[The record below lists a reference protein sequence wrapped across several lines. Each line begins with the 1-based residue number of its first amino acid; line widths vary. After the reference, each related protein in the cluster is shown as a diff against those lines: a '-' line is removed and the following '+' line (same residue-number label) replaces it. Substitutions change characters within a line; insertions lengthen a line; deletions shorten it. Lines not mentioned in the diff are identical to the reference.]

1 MLKGTLDDFTLPD
14 IFRLMSLSK
23 KTGALEVQ
31 RSAGS
36 GKVYFRDGE
45 VYFAESSLTG
55 TPLGQKLVRSG
66 VITETQLMKALD
78 LHKEK
83 GLRLGDVLVAE
94 DIVEREQLLEAV
106 RSQIE
111 DAAFDLLRWELG
123 EFAWESGEGI
133 EPEVPIMVSVENL
146 IMEASRRLD
155 ELEIILRKIPSEDT
169 ILGMAAAP
177 PAGAV
182 EINITPEEWRILVQ
196 VNGERSVA
204 EIGESLGVDTLHAM
218 KSLYGMVST
227 GLIEVVGGVPEGWQP
242 PTEEREPELEEA
254 SSPFEPE
261 AVPSQAAAPPV
272 VAPETAPDSTEP
284 PPGQDGTA
292 EVVAEQAPP
301 ERREVAVD
309 EYDSPDPGEV
319 ATAGPSEEEKSF
331 AAELLSDEPVERP
344 TPAPAQEVDREAEA
358 ELIREGTE
366 PAVEPREEETRK
378 VEAPSEEAQQ
388 GAEEESPRV
397 DRIAAVRELAGLFH
411 EEDEEGDARR
421 AFRRNDGG
429 PDATT
434 DEPDQ
439 RRRVEDDEQ
448 VTKALISKLISGV
461 KDL

>member
-14 IFRLMSLSK
+14 IFRLMSLAR

-66 VITETQLMKALD
+66 VITESQLMKALD
-78 LHKEK
+78 IHKEK

-94 DIVEREQLLEAV
+94 DIVDREQLLEAV

-123 EFAWESGEGI
+123 EFAWDSGEGI

-155 ELEIILRKIPSEDT
+155 ELEIILRKIPSEHT

-177 PAGAV
+177 PVGAV

-196 VNGERSVA
+196 VNGQRSVS
-204 EIGESLGVDTLHAM
+204 EIAKSLDVDTLDAM

-242 PTEEREPELEEA
+242 PAEEDEEPELEEA

-261 AVPSQAAAPPV
+261 AVSGEIEPQGEGAAV
-272 VAPETAPDSTEP
+272 
-284 PPGQDGTA
+284 
-292 EVVAEQAPP
+292 
-301 ERREVAVD
+301 
-309 EYDSPDPGEV
+309 EYDSPEPGELT
-319 ATAGPSEEEKSF
+319 TAGPTEEEDPF
-331 AAELLSDEPVERP
+331 AAALLSDEPVERP
-344 TPAPAQEVDREAEA
+344 TAPAADEVDVEAEA
-358 ELIREGTE
+358 ELIREGAE
-366 PAVEPREEETRK
+366 PAVERREEETSK
-378 VEAPSEEAQQ
+378 VEAPVEQAQQ
-388 GAEEESPRV
+388 GSEEEPPQV
-397 DRIAAVRELAGLFH
+397 DRVAAVRELAGLFREEG
-411 EEDEEGDARR
+411 EEDARP
-421 AFRRNDGG
+421 AFRGNGGGSDGS
-429 PDATT
+429 T
-434 DEPDQ
+434 DEPDK
-439 RRRVEDDEQ
+439 RRRVEDDEL
-448 VTKALISKLISGV
+448 VTKTLISKLISGV

>member
-14 IFRLMSLSK
+14 IFRLMSLAK

-31 RSAGS
+31 RSAGN

-45 VYFAESSLTG
+45 VYFAESSITR
-55 TPLGQKLVRSG
+55 TQLGQKLVRSG

-78 LHKEK
+78 IHKEK
-83 GLRLGDVLVAE
+83 GQRLGDVLVAE
-94 DIVEREQLLEAV
+94 NLVDQEHLLEAV

-111 DAAFDLLRWELG
+111 DAAFDLLRWDLG
-123 EFAWESGEGI
+123 EFAWESGQGI

-155 ELEIILRKIPSEDT
+155 ELEVILRKIPSEDA

-177 PAGAV
+177 PVGAV

-204 EIGESLGVDTLHAM
+204 EIGDSLSIDTLDAM

-242 PTEEREPELEEA
+242 PSEGEATPGAEPQLEDA
-254 SSPFEPE
+254 SSTLEP
-261 AVPSQAAAPPV
+261 
-272 VAPETAPDSTEP
+272 D
-284 PPGQDGTA
+284 
-292 EVVAEQAPP
+292 QAPR
-301 ERREVAVD
+301 EEVAVD
-309 EYDSPDPGEV
+309 AYDSPDAGELT
-319 ATAGPSEEEKSF
+319 TAGPADEEDLEG
-331 AAELLSDEPVERP
+331 EILSDEPVARP
-344 TPAPAQEVDREAEA
+344 TPAVADEVDMEAEA
-358 ELIREGTE
+358 ELIREGAVPE
-366 PAVEPREEETRK
+366 PQQEGSDRQ
-378 VEAPSEEAQQ
+378 APAQGHQ
-388 GAEEESPRV
+388 EESPGV

-411 EEDEEGDARR
+411 EEGDENDARP
-421 AFRRNDGG
+421 AFRRDGG
-429 PDATT
+429 AEASTN
-434 DEPDQ
+434 EPDE

>member
-14 IFRLMSLSK
+14 IFRLMSLAK

-45 VYFAESSLTG
+45 VYFAESSITR
-55 TPLGQKLVRSG
+55 TPLGQKLVQSG

-78 LHKEK
+78 IHKEK
-83 GLRLGDVLVAE
+83 GQRLGDVLVAE
-94 DIVEREQLLEAV
+94 NLVDQEHLLEAV

-123 EFAWESGEGI
+123 EFAWESGQGI

-155 ELEIILRKIPSEDT
+155 ELEVILRKIPSEDA

-177 PAGAV
+177 PVGAV

-204 EIGESLGVDTLHAM
+204 EIGQSIGVDTLEAM

-242 PTEEREPELEEA
+242 PPEGEATPAPEPELEEA
-254 SSPFEPE
+254 SSPFEP
-261 AVPSQAAAPPV
+261 
-272 VAPETAPDSTEP
+272 D
-284 PPGQDGTA
+284 
-292 EVVAEQAPP
+292 QAP
-301 ERREVAVD
+301 RDEVAVD
-309 EYDSPDPGEV
+309 AYDSPEAGELT
-319 ATAGPSEEEKSF
+319 TAGPADEEDLEG
-331 AAELLSDEPVERP
+331 EILSDEPFERP
-344 TPAPAQEVDREAEA
+344 TPAAADEVDMEAEA
-358 ELIREGTE
+358 ELIREGTA
-366 PAVEPREEETRK
+366 PEPRRDRGDRPAPAQGHEEK
-378 VEAPSEEAQQ
+378 
-388 GAEEESPRV
+388 SPGG
-397 DRIAAVRELAGLFH
+397 DRIAAVRELAGVFH
-411 EEDEEGDARR
+411 EEGDENDARP
-421 AFRRNDGG
+421 AFRRDGE
-429 PDATT
+429 AEASTN
-434 DEPDQ
+434 EPDE

>member
-14 IFRLMSLSK
+14 IFRLMSLAK

-31 RSAGS
+31 RSAGN

-45 VYFAESSLTG
+45 VYFAKSSLTG

-66 VITETQLMKALD
+66 VITESQLMKALD

-94 DIVEREQLLEAV
+94 DIVDKEQLLEAV

-155 ELEIILRKIPSEDT
+155 ELEVVLRKIPSEDA

-177 PAGAV
+177 PVGAV

-204 EIGESLGVDTLHAM
+204 EIGESLGIETLDAM

-242 PTEEREPELEEA
+242 PPEGEATPVVEPELEEV
-254 SSPFEPE
+254 SSPLEPDH
-261 AVPSQAAAPPV
+261 ALHS
-272 VAPETAPDSTEP
+272 EP
-284 PPGQDGTA
+284 
-292 EVVAEQAPP
+292 
-301 ERREVAVD
+301 AVD
-309 EYDSPDPGEV
+309 AYDSPEPGELT
-319 ATAGPSEEEKSF
+319 TAGPADEEDLEGEILSEQ
-331 AAELLSDEPVERP
+331 PVERP
-344 TPAPAQEVDREAEA
+344 IPAAADEVDMEADA

-366 PAVEPREEETRK
+366 PEPQREGGDRT
-378 VEAPSEEAQQ
+378 ASAQ
-388 GAEEESPRV
+388 GHEGESPSV
-397 DRIAAVRELAGLFH
+397 DRIAAVRELAGLFQ
-411 EEDEEGDARR
+411 EEGDEQDARP
-421 AFRRNDGG
+421 AFRRDGDG
-429 PDATT
+429 EAAA
-434 DEPDQ
+434 DEPDE
-439 RRRVEDDEQ
+439 RRRVEDDDQ

>member
-14 IFRLMSLSK
+14 IFRLMSLAK
-23 KTGALEVQ
+23 KTGALEVH
-31 RSAGS
+31 RSAGN

-45 VYFAESSLTG
+45 VYFAESSITR

-78 LHKEK
+78 IHKEK
-83 GLRLGDVLVAE
+83 GQRLGDVLVAE
-94 DIVEREQLLEAV
+94 NLVDQEHLLEAV

-111 DAAFDLLRWELG
+111 DAAFDLLRWDLG
-123 EFAWESGEGI
+123 EFAWESGQGI

-155 ELEIILRKIPSEDT
+155 ELEVILRKIPSEDA

-177 PAGAV
+177 PVGAV

-204 EIGESLGVDTLHAM
+204 EIGESLGIDTLDAM

-242 PTEEREPELEEA
+242 PPEGEATPAAGPHLEDA
-254 SSPFEPE
+254 SSTLEPGE
-261 AVPSQAAAPPV
+261 GPR
-272 VAPETAPDSTEP
+272 E
-284 PPGQDGTA
+284 
-292 EVVAEQAPP
+292 
-301 ERREVAVD
+301 EVAVD
-309 EYDSPDPGEV
+309 AYDSPVAGEFT
-319 ATAGPSEEEKSF
+319 TAGPADEEDLEG
-331 AAELLSDEPVERP
+331 EILSDEPVERP
-344 TPAPAQEVDREAEA
+344 TPAAVDEVDMEAEA
-358 ELIREGTE
+358 ELIREGAVPE
-366 PAVEPREEETRK
+366 PQREGSDRP
-378 VEAPSEEAQQ
+378 APAQ
-388 GAEEESPRV
+388 GHEEESPGV

-411 EEDEEGDARR
+411 EEGDENDARP
-421 AFRRNDGG
+421 AFRRDGG
-429 PDATT
+429 AEASTN
-434 DEPDQ
+434 EPDE

>member
-14 IFRLMSLSK
+14 IFRLMSLSR

-45 VYFAESSLTG
+45 VYFAKSSLTG

-83 GLRLGDVLVAE
+83 GLRLGDVLVSE
-94 DIVEREQLLEAV
+94 DIVDREQLLEAV

-155 ELEIILRKIPSEDT
+155 ELEIILRKIPSEDA

-177 PAGAV
+177 PVGAV

-196 VNGERSVA
+196 VNGQRSVA
-204 EIGESLGVDTLHAM
+204 EIGQSLGVDTLDAM

-227 GLIEVVGGVPEGWQP
+227 GLIEVVGGVPEGWEP
-242 PTEEREPELEEA
+242 PAEEQEPELEEA
-254 SSPFEPE
+254 SSPFESE
-261 AVPSQAAAPPV
+261 AAPSEARSE
-272 VAPETAPDSTEP
+272 VAPA
-284 PPGQDGTA
+284 
-292 EVVAEQAPP
+292 V
-301 ERREVAVD
+301 VD
-309 EYDSPDPGEV
+309 EYDSPGPGEV
-319 ATAGPSEEEKSF
+319 TTAGPSAAEDSF

-344 TPAPAQEVDREAEA
+344 IPTPAEEVDREAEA
-358 ELIREGTE
+358 EMIREGAE
-366 PAVEPREEETRK
+366 PAPESEGEK
-378 VEAPSEEAQQ
+378 AASASAAEEARR
-388 GAEEESPRV
+388 GTEEESPRA

-411 EEDEEGDARR
+411 EENEEGDARP
-421 AFRRNDGG
+421 AFRRNDDGS
-429 PDATT
+429 DAPS

>member
-14 IFRLMSLSK
+14 VFRLMSLAR

-45 VYFAESSLTG
+45 VYFAESSLTR
-55 TPLGQKLVRSG
+55 TPLGQKLVHNG

-78 LHKEK
+78 IHKEK
-83 GLRLGDVLVAE
+83 GQRLGDVLVAE
-94 DIVEREQLLEAV
+94 NLVDQQHLLEAV

-123 EFAWESGEGI
+123 EFAWESGQGI

-155 ELEIILRKIPSEDT
+155 ELEVILRKIPSEDA

-177 PAGAV
+177 PVGAV

-204 EIGESLGVDTLHAM
+204 EIGDSLGIDTLDAM

-242 PTEEREPELEEA
+242 PPEGEDTPAPAPEPEFEEA
-254 SSPFEPE
+254 SSPFEAG
-261 AVPSQAAAPPV
+261 AVSSETSSQAAPAGVSP
-272 VAPETAPDSTEP
+272 
-284 PPGQDGTA
+284 
-292 EVVAEQAPP
+292 EQAPRSEP
-301 ERREVAVD
+301 GVD
-309 EYDSPDPGEV
+309 AYDSPEPGELT
-319 ATAGPSEEEKSF
+319 TAGPADEEDLEG
-331 AAELLSDEPVERP
+331 ELLSDEPFERP
-344 TPAPAQEVDREAEA
+344 TPAAAEEVDMEAEA

-366 PAVEPREEETRK
+366 PEPRQEGGDRS
-378 VEAPSEEAQQ
+378 AH
-388 GAEEESPRV
+388 EEESPRV

-411 EEDEEGDARR
+411 EEGDEQDARP
-421 AFRRNDGG
+421 AFRRDGG
-429 PDATT
+429 AEASP
-434 DEPDQ
+434 DEPDE

>member
-14 IFRLMSLSK
+14 IFRLMSLAK

-31 RSAGS
+31 RSAGN

-45 VYFAESSLTG
+45 VYFAKSSLTG

-66 VITETQLMKALD
+66 VITESQLMKALD

-94 DIVEREQLLEAV
+94 DIVDKEQLLEAV

-155 ELEIILRKIPSEDT
+155 ELEVVLRKIPSEDA

-177 PAGAV
+177 PVGAV

-204 EIGESLGVDTLHAM
+204 EIGESLGIETLDAM

-242 PTEEREPELEEA
+242 PPEGEATPAPQPQFEDA
-254 SSPFEPE
+254 SSPLEPDQ
-261 AVPSQAAAPPV
+261 AVHR
-272 VAPETAPDSTEP
+272 EP
-284 PPGQDGTA
+284 
-292 EVVAEQAPP
+292 
-301 ERREVAVD
+301 AVD
-309 EYDSPDPGEV
+309 AYDSPEPGELT
-319 ATAGPSEEEKSF
+319 TAGPADEEDLEGEILSEQ
-331 AAELLSDEPVERP
+331 PVERP
-344 TPAPAQEVDREAEA
+344 IPAAADEVDMEADA

-366 PAVEPREEETRK
+366 PEPQREGGDRT
-378 VEAPSEEAQQ
+378 ASAQ
-388 GAEEESPRV
+388 GHEGESPSV
-397 DRIAAVRELAGLFH
+397 DRIAAVRELAGLFQ
-411 EEDEEGDARR
+411 EEGDEQDARP
-421 AFRRNDGG
+421 AFRRDGDG
-429 PDATT
+429 EAAA
-434 DEPDQ
+434 DEPDE

>member
-14 IFRLMSLSK
+14 IFRLMSLAK

-31 RSAGS
+31 RSAGN

-45 VYFAESSLTG
+45 VYFAESSITR

-78 LHKEK
+78 IHKEK
-83 GLRLGDVLVAE
+83 GQRLGDVLVAE
-94 DIVEREQLLEAV
+94 NLVDQEHLLEAV

-111 DAAFDLLRWELG
+111 DAAFDLLRWDLG
-123 EFAWESGEGI
+123 EFAWESGHGI

-155 ELEIILRKIPSEDT
+155 ELEVILRKIPSEDA

-177 PAGAV
+177 PVGAV

-204 EIGESLGVDTLHAM
+204 EIGESLGIDTLDAM

-242 PTEEREPELEEA
+242 SPEGESTPAAEPQLEDA
-254 SSPFEPE
+254 SSALEPGTVSSE
-261 AVPSQAAAPPV
+261 GAPAGVAPQAA
-272 VAPETAPDSTEP
+272 PEYTPSSDQYGAGAASD
-284 PPGQDGTA
+284 
-292 EVVAEQAPP
+292 QAP
-301 ERREVAVD
+301 RDEVAVD
-309 EYDSPDPGEV
+309 AYDSPEADELT
-319 ATAGPSEEEKSF
+319 TAGPADEEDLEG
-331 AAELLSDEPVERP
+331 EILSDEPVERP
-344 TPAPAQEVDREAEA
+344 TPAAAAEVDMEAEA
-358 ELIREGTE
+358 ELIREGAVPE
-366 PAVEPREEETRK
+366 PQKEGSDRP
-378 VEAPSEEAQQ
+378 APAQ
-388 GAEEESPRV
+388 GHEEESPGV

-411 EEDEEGDARR
+411 EEGDENDARP
-421 AFRRNDGG
+421 AFRRDGEG
-429 PDATT
+429 EASTN
-434 DEPDQ
+434 EPDE

>member
-14 IFRLMSLSK
+14 IFRLMSLAK

-31 RSAGS
+31 RSAGN

-45 VYFAESSLTG
+45 VYFAKSSLTG

-66 VITETQLMKALD
+66 VITESQLMKALD

-94 DIVEREQLLEAV
+94 DIVDKEQLLEAV

-155 ELEIILRKIPSEDT
+155 ELEVVLRKIPREDA

-177 PAGAV
+177 PVGAV

-204 EIGESLGVDTLHAM
+204 EIGESLGIETLDAM

-242 PTEEREPELEEA
+242 PPEGEATAAPQPQLEDA
-254 SSPFEPE
+254 SSPLEPGGLE
-261 AVPSQAAAPPV
+261 VETRPQGAPAGVAPQAAPDHAPH
-272 VAPETAPDSTEP
+272 
-284 PPGQDGTA
+284 Q
-292 EVVAEQAPP
+292 
-301 ERREVAVD
+301 EVAVD
-309 EYDSPDPGEV
+309 AYDSPGPGEL
-319 ATAGPSEEEKSF
+319 ATAGPADEEDLEGEILSEQ
-331 AAELLSDEPVERP
+331 PVERP
-344 TPAPAQEVDREAEA
+344 TPAAADEVDMEADA

-366 PAVEPREEETRK
+366 PEPQREGGDRT
-378 VEAPSEEAQQ
+378 APAQ
-388 GAEEESPRV
+388 GHEGESPSV
-397 DRIAAVRELAGLFH
+397 DRIAAVRELAGLFQ
-411 EEDEEGDARR
+411 EERDEQDARP
-421 AFRRNDGG
+421 AFRRDGG
-429 PDATT
+429 AETST
-434 DEPDQ
+434 DEPDE

>member
-14 IFRLMSLSK
+14 IFRLMSLAR

-31 RSAGS
+31 RSAGN

-45 VYFAESSLTG
+45 VYFAESSLTR

-94 DIVEREQLLEAV
+94 DIVSREELLEAV

-111 DAAFDLLRWELG
+111 DAAFDLLRWDLG

-155 ELEIILRKIPSEDT
+155 ELEIILRKIPSEHA

-177 PAGAV
+177 PVGAV

-204 EIGESLGVDTLHAM
+204 EIAESLDVETLDAM

-242 PTEEREPELEEA
+242 PTEEPPAEEEEPELEEA

-261 AVPSQAAAPPV
+261 SVSSEIQPE
-272 VAPETAPDSTEP
+272 VAP
-284 PPGQDGTA
+284 A
-292 EVVAEQAPP
+292 EIRSESVSDEAPP
-301 ERREVAVD
+301 ERD
-309 EYDSPDPGEV
+309 EAGDP
-319 ATAGPSEEEKSF
+319 F

-344 TPAPAQEVDREAEA
+344 TRPDAADVDVEAEA
-358 ELIREGTE
+358 ELIREGAE
-366 PAVEPREEETRK
+366 PAVEREEEESKTGGTA
-378 VEAPSEEAQQ
+378 VEEARQA
-388 GAEEESPRV
+388 AEKEPPKV
-397 DRIAAVRELAGLFH
+397 DRIAAVRELSGLFR
-411 EEDEEGDARR
+411 EEGEQDDARP
-421 AFRRNDGG
+421 AFRGNGG
-429 PDATT
+429 GSDAPE

-439 RRRVEDDEQ
+439 RRRVEDDEL
-448 VTKALISKLISGV
+448 VTKSLISKLISGV
-461 KDL
+461 QDL